1 MDEENKNIEDDQDYP
16 ENFDDT
22 FEIGIPMEDTL
33 SAMEISDSPENK
45 TDIKTDIETD
55 ADPEIETEQEAED
68 VQDNVEEGVPDDDQD
83 NPDHFDDTFDINDT
97 LNSLKNSDSPDDK
110 TGIKTDIKTDADHI
124 DTEQEAEDVQDNV
137 KEDVPDDE
145 NPETTAFD
153 EIKDRLTELSQ
164 SFESKLKYDEH
175 KNKIIDDL
183 HQSLQEFRE
192 GLIKKYL
199 HRFITDIIKIVDDM
213 RKFTSHHK
221 EQPPSEETTEKL
233 LKYIENISSDLEDL
247 FSWEGVV
254 PFTCDGE
261 RIDSSRQRIL
271 NKIETDDPE
280 KDKTVAERL
289 RPGYEWDGKVIRP
302 EMVSAY
308 IYQTKSIVEDNNNS

>member
-1 MDEENKNIEDDQDYP
+1 MDEENKSYEGDQDYP
-16 ENFDDT
+16 DDFDDE
-22 FEIGIPMEDTL
+22 FEIGIPIEDTL
-33 SAMEISDSPENK
+33 GAMENSDSPENK

-68 VQDNVEEGVPDDDQD
+68 VQDNVEEDAPDDNQD
-83 NPDHFDDTFDINDT
+83 NPDNFDDTFDIDDT
-97 LNSLKNSDSPDDK
+97 LNSLKSSDSPDGK

-124 DTEQEAEDVQDNV
+124 ETEQETEDVQDNI

-145 NPETTAFD
+145 NPETSAFD
-153 EIKDRLTELSQ
+153 EIKDRLTELSL
-164 SFESKLKYDEH
+164 SFDSKLKYDEH

-213 RKFTSHHK
+213 RKFTSHYK
-221 EQPPSEETTEKL
+221 EQPSSEETTEKL

-254 PFTCDGE
+254 PFTCEGE
-261 RIDSSRQRIL
+261 MIDSSRQRVL
-271 NKIETDDPE
+271 NKLETDDPE

-308 IYQTKSIVEDNNNS
+308 IYQTELTAEDKNN

>member
-1 MDEENKNIEDDQDYP
+1 MDEENKSYEDDQDYP
-16 ENFDDT
+16 DDFDDA
-22 FEIGIPMEDTL
+22 FEIGIPVEDTL
-33 SAMEISDSPENK
+33 STLEKSESPNIEPKIESEIEPNRETEDSEESIGKDISDEDS
-45 TDIKTDIETD
+45 
-55 ADPEIETEQEAED
+55 AED
-68 VQDNVEEGVPDDDQD
+68 
-83 NPDHFDDTFDINDT
+83 
-97 LNSLKNSDSPDDK
+97 SP
-110 TGIKTDIKTDADHI
+110 
-124 DTEQEAEDVQDNV
+124 
-137 KEDVPDDE
+137 
-145 NPETTAFD
+145 FD
-153 EIKDRLTELSQ
+153 EIKDQLEDLSQ
-164 SFESKLKYDEH
+164 AFESKLKYDEH

-221 EQPPSEETTEKL
+221 NQPSSDETTEKL
-233 LKYIENISSDLEDL
+233 LKYIDNISSDLEDL

-254 PFTCDGE
+254 SFTCNGE
-261 RIDSSRQRIL
+261 MVDPSRQRIL
-271 NKIETDDPE
+271 NKIETDDPA

-308 IYQTKSIVEDNNNS
+308 IYQTESTAEDTNN